1 MVNEHEFDVFARNHL
16 YASFLQ
22 SIEEYRIKK
31 EEGYE
36 CYLVGVKHEGVLVAA
51 AFLFGMSLMRVY
63 RCYYAPRGLLVDYQD
78 EEVLTFFMENL
89 KSFLRKK
96 KGVYLKFD
104 PYVPYVEHDKDG
116 AIVDGGFDHHDLFDQ
131 ILHQGC
137 LHGGF
142 TTGFSPVSQARWM
155 MVLDLKDKTEQDLI
169 KDMDQLRK
177 RIIKKVDHNHV
188 IVSFLAEDELHL
200 YEKIVEE
207 TCQRKGFMAR
217 EHAYNA
223 NLYKFFTGDQIKI
236 AYARLDVKGYLN
248 EQREKRAEW
257 ESTIQRLQKLL
268 QDKPSEKAQKK
279 LNQAMESFELVNQR
293 LKEAQELLE
302 EYGEYIPLASCLF
315 ILYGKEIVYL
325 SGGSYHEFSR
335 FNGPYSIQWYMIRYA
350 LAHGYE
356 RYNFYGTSGEFHKG
370 ASDYGV
376 YEFKRG
382 FHAVAVELLGDFY
395 LPIKKGCFHVFNKLK
410 HIV

>member
-1 MVNEHEFDVFARNHL
+1 MVDEHEFDAFARNHL

-31 EEGYE
+31 DEGYE
-36 CYLVGVKHEGVLVAA
+36 CYLVGVRDQGTLVAA
-51 AFLFGMSLMRVY
+51 AFLYGMRFMKVY
-63 RCYYAPRGLLVDYQD
+63 RCFYAPRGLLVDYND
-78 EEVLTFFMENL
+78 KEVFAFFIDNI
-89 KSFLRKK
+89 KAFLGKK

-104 PYVPYVEHDKDG
+104 PYVALIEHDKDG
-116 AIVDGGFDHHDLFDQ
+116 AIVEGGFDHHDIFDK
-131 ILHQGC
+131 IIHQGC

-155 MVLDLKDKTEQDLI
+155 MVLDLKNKTEQDLI
-169 KDMDQLRK
+169 RDMDQLRK

-188 IVSFLAEDELHL
+188 IISFLEEDELHL
-200 YEKIVEE
+200 YEKIVDE

-223 NLYKFFTGDQIKI
+223 NLYKFFTSDQIKI

-248 EQREKRAEW
+248 EQKEKCEDCKC
-257 ESTIQRLQKLL
+257 TIQRLQKQL
-268 QDKPSEKAQKK
+268 QENSSEKTLKK
-279 LNQAMESFELVNQR
+279 LNQEQETLERANQR
-293 LKEAQELLE
+293 LKEAQQLLE
-302 EYGEYIPLASCLF
+302 KHGEYVPLASCLF

-325 SGGSYHEFSR
+325 SGGSYHEFSK

-356 RYNFYGTSGEFHKG
+356 RYNFYGTSGEFHKA

-395 LPIKKGCFHVFNKLK
+395 LPIRKGCFRVFHKLK